1 MENITKFNLVNW
13 AEFVKNG
20 YDQDNRY
27 VLLFTD
33 KTKIKITPAQMKNMS
48 AYQLLLSLLWKF
60 NSKNRSLKKINSKI
74 FDLLTEN
81 SINLN
86 TVSI

>member
-60 NSKNRSLKKINSKI
+60 NSKNRSFKKINSEI
-74 FDLLTEN
+74 FDLLNKN
-81 SINLN
+81 SINLD